1 MSKSANKR
9 ASAPPAAASAAAA
22 PPAYAGTVL
31 LRQGWISL
39 ALWISFGILLEGFN
53 AFRSPA
59 YLDEAT
65 RRDLFRLAHA
75 HGTLLNMVLLLAAVC
90 ARLDLIRIRPMTS
103 LGLSLSVILL
113 PAGFFFAGLFRIRD
127 EPGFTILLVPVGAV
141 LLLAS
146 AVYICLTLPRR

>member
-1 MSKSANKR
+1 M
-9 ASAPPAAASAAAA
+9 
-22 PPAYAGTVL
+22 

-127 EPGFTILLVPVGAV
+127 EPGLTILLVPVGAV